1 MTDNTQQQQ
10 QQQQQQ
16 QRQQH
21 EHQRDEHDPQNP
33 HRELLMEAAAQIR
46 ADQVA
51 REEARPRNVGQGTL
65 GLVGDSLGG
74 AALGAA
80 ALVMGPIQGYR
91 ENGAKGLLGGAV
103 GGLAVGVAA
112 TAYGVGSGLTKFA
125 HGAKQTARSFD
136 SSSTD
141 ERLVVREGDRPLPGV
156 YKRERDQLYGELQAA
171 HNAESAKS
179 SADALG
185 APVDNKLYDVLGIK
199 PDASPAQ
206 IRKAYYKM
214 AQRYHPDK
222 NPDDSEA
229 TAKFQ
234 EVSAAYQILSD
245 PVKREEYHRLGEQ
258 AATDETLMDPKALF
272 ALMFSDFDHIVG
284 DLATATILRASLDA
298 ENGQEGGSDGQGA
311 SSSTQVPQSTE
322 ERQKEAERARK
333 RKKQQFQTAREAHL
347 VHLLNRR
354 LEPWMNGDEESFIR
368 HAKHEVFAMREEPFG
383 REVLTTVG
391 YVYGRRASRF
401 LEKKKGGPWQN
412 VQSMLENLGDKAHH
426 FKNQVRALEGGV
438 KVLSTQAAAEEDE
451 SIDEKMRREAVNVL
465 GAVWLSSVLDIES
478 TVKHV
483 VAAVLQVSATMPPA
497 EARRVATRK
506 AAGLIMLS
514 KIFEQA

>member
-1 MTDNTQQQQ
+1 
-10 QQQQQQ
+10 
-16 QRQQH
+16 
-21 EHQRDEHDPQNP
+21 
-33 HRELLMEAAAQIR
+33 MEAAAQIR

-51 REEARPRNVGQGTL
+51 REAARPRNVGQGTL

-91 ENGAKGLLGGAV
+91 ENGAKGFLGGAV

-136 SSSTD
+136 NSSVD
-141 ERLVVREGDRPLPGV
+141 ERLIVHEQDRPAPGV
-156 YKRERDQLYGELQAA
+156 YKTEKNQLYNDLNAA
-171 HNAESAKS
+171 QSAESAKNS
-179 SADALG
+179 MDGLA
-185 APVDNKLYDVLGIK
+185 APVDLKLYRVLDIQ
-199 PDASPAQ
+199 PDATPAQ

-222 NPDDSEA
+222 HPNDSEA

-245 PVKREEYHRLGEQ
+245 PVKREEYHRLGED
-258 AATDETLMDPKALF
+258 AATDDSLMDPKALF
-272 ALMFSDFDHIVG
+272 ALMFSDFEHIVG
-284 DLATATILRASLDA
+284 DLATATILSASLDTP
-298 ENGQEGGSDGQGA
+298 ENEEKAANDELAA
-311 SSSTQVPQSTE
+311 SSSTQVPQSIE
-322 ERQKEAERARK
+322 EKRKEAERAKK
-333 RKKQQFQTAREAHL
+333 RKKQKFQTAREAHL
-347 VHLLNRR
+347 VKLLNRR
-354 LEPWMNGDEESFIR
+354 LEPWMAGDEESFIR

-383 REVLTTVG
+383 REVLRTAG

-401 LEKKKGGPWQN
+401 LEKKKGPWQN
-412 VQSMLENLGDKAHH
+412 VQSVLENLGDKAHH

-438 KVLSTQAAAEEDE
+438 KVLSTQATVEDNE
-451 SIDEKMRREAVNVL
+451 SVDERARRDTVNVL
-465 GAVWLSSVLDIES
+465 GAVWLNSVLDIES

-483 VAAVLQVSATMPPA
+483 VSALLEDNESTPRPQA
-497 EARRVATRK
+497 KRK
-506 AAGLIMLS
+506 AAGLIVLGTL
-514 KIFEQA
+514 FEQA